1 MDDEEVMHSTND
13 LATNIN
19 NKIDELAKDLATNIN
34 SKIDELSKSI
44 DKLYGEKKGYTES
57 KINENPIAYVA
68 GAFVGGVVIGYI
80 MCRR

>member
-1 MDDEEVMHSTND
+1 MEDD

-19 NKIDELAKDLATNIN
+19 NKLNDLATDIN